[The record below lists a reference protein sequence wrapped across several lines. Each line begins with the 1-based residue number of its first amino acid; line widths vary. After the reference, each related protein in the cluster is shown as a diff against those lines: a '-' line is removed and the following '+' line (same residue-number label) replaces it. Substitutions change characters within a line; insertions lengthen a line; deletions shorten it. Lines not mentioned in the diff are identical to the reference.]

1 LKSQRKISEMPV
13 LKLRE
18 VNSALV
24 KPGVTRRFVHA
35 KNLMLVVI
43 DFDNGPWSQAEP
55 MHFHVHEQAT
65 YVAEGEFIFFCEDE
79 PDQKLSAGDM
89 FWVASNKKHSIK
101 LVDSFSPVREDFL
114 V

>member
-1 LKSQRKISEMPV
+1 MPA
-13 LKLRE
+13 LKLSEAKPIKVRE
-18 VNSALV
+18 GL
-24 KPGVTRRFVHA
+24 TRRFVHGD
-35 KNLMLVVI
+35 NLMLVVI
-43 DFDNGPWSQAEP
+43 DFDNGPWAIPEP

-65 YVAEGEFIFFCEDE
+65 YVVEGEFIFFCEGE

-89 FWVASNKKHSIK
+89 FWVASNKKHSIQLLSKTVK